1 VDGRE
6 HSRGCKMTRL
16 IGPALL
22 LVSFISGFFALL
34 GASSGESERTER
46 EFKEACAKV
55 NGTAVWNRKYWEC
68 LK

>member
-1 VDGRE
+1 
-6 HSRGCKMTRL
+6 MTRL
-16 IGPALL
+16 IGPTLL

-34 GASSGESERTER
+34 GASSGQNERTER

-55 NGTAVWNRKYWEC
+55 NGVAVWNRKYWEC

>member
-1 VDGRE
+1 
-6 HSRGCKMTRL
+6 MTRL

-55 NGTAVWNRKYWEC
+55 NGIAVWNRKYWEC

>member
-1 VDGRE
+1 
-6 HSRGCKMTRL
+6 MTRL
-16 IGPALL
+16 PIAIFLL
-22 LVSFISGFFALL
+22 ATLVSGFFALL